1 MLDLDGVFADYG
13 TLEVLKD
20 ITLSVGGREV
30 VTLLGPN
37 GAGKTTLFRA
47 ISGQTRVMRGRI
59 TFQNHD
65 LSRMTMWD
73 IARLGI
79 GYVPEGRQLFGALNV
94 RDNLELAGVHSRRLS
109 YGALPQHLAMA
120 FSRFPVLGERQ
131 RQPAGTLSGGQQQ
144 MLAMARALMGR
155 PQFLILDEPS
165 LGLAPRVVQEVFR
178 AIRAIHQ
185 DGVGVLLIEQ
195 NAAALG
201 ISDRVYVME
210 RGRIVLSGRAADVAR
225 DNVQRLYLGVSG
237 GSTSDR
243 NRDVP
248 VGQP

>member
-1 MLDLDGVFADYG
+1 MLDIHGVSAGYG

-37 GAGKTTLFRA
+37 GAGKTTLFRTIA
-47 ISGQTRVMRGRI
+47 GQTRAMRGRI
-59 TFQNHD
+59 TFHHHD
-65 LSRMTMWD
+65 LTRMTMWD

-79 GYVPEGRQLFGALNV
+79 GYVPEGRQLFSTLSVLN
-94 RDNLELAGVHSRRLS
+94 NLELAGVHSRRLPP
-109 YGALPQHLAMA
+109 GALPQQLAMA

-131 RQPAGTLSGGQQQ
+131 QQLAGTLSGGQQQ

-165 LGLAPRVVQEVFR
+165 LGLAPRVVREVFR
-178 AIRAIHQ
+178 AIGAIHQ

-210 RGRIVLSGRAADVAR
+210 RGRIVLSSRAAEVAR
-225 DNVQRLYLGVSG
+225 DSVQRLYLGG
-237 GSTSDR
+237 
-243 NRDVP
+243 
-248 VGQP
+248 VGREHVGAQP